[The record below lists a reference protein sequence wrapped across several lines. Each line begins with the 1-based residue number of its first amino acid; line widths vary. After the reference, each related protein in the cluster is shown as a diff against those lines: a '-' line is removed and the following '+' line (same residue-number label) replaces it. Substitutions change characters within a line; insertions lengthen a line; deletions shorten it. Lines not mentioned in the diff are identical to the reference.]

1 MLTYP
6 YGKKAG
12 ETVVAKRMDL
22 KEAAQ
27 KLGITSDSVRKRV
40 KRGTL
45 PSETGE
51 DGRLYVWLDLAS
63 DSRPDTGSDI
73 DSPNVSPDG
82 LGVLVEAKDETIRV
96 LEAQLRAEREASAEL
111 RRIVAGLVQRVP
123 EQEPVREPS
132 PQPSE
137 TPTTSAEPRSDTQAP
152 PKEENMERRSW
163 WRRFFGL

>member
-1 MLTYP
+1 
-6 YGKKAG
+6 
-12 ETVVAKRMDL
+12 VVSKRMDL

-27 KLGITSDSVRKRV
+27 VLGITSDSVRKRV

-51 DGRLYVWLDLAS
+51 DGRLYVWLDLGS
-63 DSRPDTGSDI
+63 DSRSDAGSDEATPA
-73 DSPNVSPDG
+73 DVSPDG
-82 LGVLVEAKDETIRV
+82 SDALVGAKDETIRV

-123 EQEPVREPS
+123 ELEPAREPS

-152 PKEENMERRSW
+152 PKEENMEPRSW

>member
-1 MLTYP
+1 
-6 YGKKAG
+6 
-12 ETVVAKRMDL
+12 VVSKRMDL

-27 KLGITSDSVRKRV
+27 VLGITSDSVRKRV

-51 DGRLYVWLDLAS
+51 DGRLYVWLDLGS
-63 DSRPDTGSDI
+63 DSRSDAGSDEASS
-73 DSPNVSPDG
+73 DVSPDG
-82 LGVLVEAKDETIRV
+82 SDALVGAKDETIRV

-123 EQEPVREPS
+123 ELEPVREPS

-137 TPTTSAEPRSDTQAP
+137 APTTPAEPRSDTQAP
-152 PKEENMERRSW
+152 PEQKERRSW